1 MKIDNLLY
9 PELSF
14 KIVGCA
20 FDVFNQIGGGHK
32 EVTYH
37 KAFGLAL
44 TEGGLSYLENLYYPI
59 KYDNVA
65 VERGYFDYQVE
76 EKIVV
81 ELKSRDGFLKKD
93 FEQLSNYLNN
103 SNLKLGIPISF
114 GRTQVKFKKVLNVE
128 LLNRAKAI
136 GLPQIRYIRNKLVY

>member
-1 MKIDNLLY
+1 MNVTNWKMDTENLLY

-32 EVTYH
+32 EATYH

-44 TEGGLSYLENLYYPI
+44 TKAGLVYLENLYYPI

-65 VERGYFDYQVE
+65 VERGYFDYQVG
-76 EKIVV
+76 EKVVV

-93 FEQLSNYLNN
+93 FEQLSNL
-103 SNLKLGIPISF
+103 F
-114 GRTQVKFKKVLNVE
+114 E
-128 LLNRAKAI
+128 
-136 GLPQIRYIRNKLVY
+136 